1 MIWKNFKDEEKARG
15 CYETLKGKK
24 ARMLCEN
31 DEVIEKDG
39 DKKMTDEMK
48 KYAEKNNYKSFEW
61 RD

>member
-1 MIWKNFKDEEKARG
+1 MIWKNFKDKEKARES
-15 CYETLKGKK
+15 YETLKGKK
-24 ARMLCEN
+24 ARMLCEY

-39 DKKMTDEMK
+39 DNTLTKEMK